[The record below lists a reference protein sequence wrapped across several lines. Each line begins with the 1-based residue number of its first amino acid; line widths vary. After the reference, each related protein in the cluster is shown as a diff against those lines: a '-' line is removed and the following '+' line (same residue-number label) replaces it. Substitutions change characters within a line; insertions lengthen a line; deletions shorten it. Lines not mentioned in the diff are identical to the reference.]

1 MQSCFSL
8 SPPHHPAPLIPHLPR
23 ILRLDEVPDQ
33 ILGIQGWDNQGG
45 AALDIKEPSP
55 RALCSGGVHRMRL
68 EHRGGC
74 LIQQGEGGAGSS
86 RLHWEG
92 GT

>member
-8 SPPHHPAPLIPHLPR
+8 FPSHDPAPLIPHLPR

-45 AALDIKEPSP
+45 AALDIKEPWSL
-55 RALCSGGVHRMRL
+55 AGLSAVAVYT
-68 EHRGGC
+68 
-74 LIQQGEGGAGSS
+74 EGATNT
-86 RLHWEG
+86 EEAA
-92 GT
+92 